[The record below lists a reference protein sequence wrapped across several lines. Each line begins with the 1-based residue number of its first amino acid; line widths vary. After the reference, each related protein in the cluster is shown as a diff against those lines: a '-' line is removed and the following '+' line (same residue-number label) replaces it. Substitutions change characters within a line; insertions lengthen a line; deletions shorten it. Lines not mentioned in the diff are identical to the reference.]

1 MLLIMSCIPQI
12 FGRCRLYF
20 WQTNPNHIPPGMTLF
35 QLLFN
40 SYRLEQMKKCQ
51 IYELDVKPVLDYKTS
66 VLAGVADRFPL
77 LARSVHRLISD
88 FADDMH
94 WVRQLKEAGFDPEKK
109 TVWILEGFLYY
120 FPEPRVRTMLG
131 VIRALSSPGSLL
143 LADHVND
150 FTLASLRAQAGD
162 KWLTSTFSSAME
174 EPETTL
180 STLGFEEV
188 EVVTVGENG
197 AHYGL
202 WALPVA
208 PRAEKKDVMRTYLI
222 RATVGS
228 KS

>member
-1 MLLIMSCIPQI
+1 MSCIPQI

-35 QLLFN
+35 QLLSN

-88 FADDMH
+88 FADDVH

-120 FPEPRVRTMLG
+120 F
-131 VIRALSSPGSLL
+131 
-143 LADHVND
+143 
-150 FTLASLRAQAGD
+150 
-162 KWLTSTFSSAME
+162 
-174 EPETTL
+174 
-180 STLGFEEV
+180 
-188 EVVTVGENG
+188 
-197 AHYGL
+197 
-202 WALPVA
+202 
-208 PRAEKKDVMRTYLI
+208 
-222 RATVGS
+222 
-228 KS
+228 